1 MSVASPRFLGK
12 KLRLLFFLT
21 RRIPRFGW
29 RQWWRGLRNR
39 GLGYTAMELADVL
52 PPEAKVIVDVGAHHG
67 DYADALDFLF
77 QPDRILAVEANPRL
91 SEPLHARFAGHP
103 RIEVMSTAAGEREGE
118 IDFNVYEFDAASS
131 FYVCEPGHLSAF
143 GCPEGSE
150 TIKVPMT
157 TLTRILDE
165 RGLPHVDL
173 LKLDCQ
179 GAELAILRGAGQ
191 ALSRVRAIFT
201 EVEFD
206 SIYHGA
212 PRFGEVH
219 DFLRAHGFVLSGL
232 SGFSGR
238 DRSVQWADA
247 LYLYFPAAA
256 ASAHRS

>member
-1 MSVASPRFLGK
+1 MSATYPRFLGK
-12 KLRLLFFLT
+12 KLRLFLFLT
-21 RRIPRFGW
+21 RRLPRFGW
-29 RQWWRGLRNR
+29 RQWRRGLRDR
-39 GLGYTAMELADVL
+39 SLGYTAMELADVL
-52 PPEAKVIVDVGAHHG
+52 PADAKVIVDVGAHHG
-67 DYADALDFLF
+67 DYAAALDFLF
-77 QPDRILAVEANPRL
+77 DPDRILAIEANPRL
-91 SEPLHARFAGHP
+91 SQPLRARFAGHP
-103 RIEVMSTAAGEREGE
+103 RIEVIPTAAGEREGE

-157 TLTRILDE
+157 TLARILDE
-165 RGLPHVDL
+165 RGLSRVDL

-179 GAELAILRGAGQ
+179 GAELSILRGAGP
-191 ALSRVRAIFT
+191 ALSRVRAVYT

-219 DFLRAHGFVLSGL
+219 DFLRAQGFVLSGL

-238 DRSVQWADA
+238 DGSVQWADA
-247 LYLYFPAAA
+247 LYLRPVPA
-256 ASAHRS
+256 ASAPRS